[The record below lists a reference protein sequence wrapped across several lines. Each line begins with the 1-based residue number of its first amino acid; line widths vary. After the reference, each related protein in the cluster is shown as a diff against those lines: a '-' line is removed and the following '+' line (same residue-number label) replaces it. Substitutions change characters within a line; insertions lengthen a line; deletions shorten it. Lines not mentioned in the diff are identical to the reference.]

1 MMSSLSAP
9 KAKANW
15 TPAFHEI
22 FVDSCLE
29 QTLNGNK
36 PGTHFTKEGWRNIV
50 ESFNKKTGLRYD
62 KKQMKNHWDSTK
74 EQWRVWCKLIK
85 ANGMKWDPVTCKFG
99 ANDEEW
105 IKYAQE
111 NPEAAQ
117 FRFKELQHVNKLKTI
132 FDGSVSADDTE
143 LPTLHR
149 GQNNFSTIS
158 LLHAKESR
166 TANPDEWVDCSS
178 DAVVVYTRR
187 GRRLASEQSTSVSKE
202 SKPKAS
208 WLPALHETF
217 IDICLQETLKGN
229 RPGTHFTKEGWR
241 NIVES
246 FQEKTGLR
254 YERIQLKNHWDSTK
268 EQWKVWCK
276 LISTSHMKWDS
287 NTRRFGASE
296 EDWEN
301 YIKAN
306 SEAAQFRFKE
316 IQSTDKLEII
326 FDGTTN
332 TGDADT
338 PSLRRG
344 LNDGSTSSQ
353 EQVTTKLERK
363 RRRLD
368 DSAATSQ
375 LHLDEPGCAKLDRET
390 EHLYDVE
397 SGSAVT
403 IQRSSIT
410 FRPTKGIPN
419 YSIGECIQCLDG
431 MEEVEQG
438 SSLYMFAL
446 DLFLKIEYR
455 EIFLELK
462 EPSVR
467 VAWLQRLHS
476 FSPPLY

>member
-1 MMSSLSAP
+1 MFCH
-9 KAKANW
+9 
-15 TPAFHEI
+15 AF
-22 FVDSCLE
+22 
-29 QTLNGNK
+29 
-36 PGTHFTKEGWRNIV
+36 
-50 ESFNKKTGLRYD
+50 
-62 KKQMKNHWDSTK
+62 
-74 EQWRVWCKLIK
+74 
-85 ANGMKWDPVTCKFG
+85 
-99 ANDEEW
+99 
-105 IKYAQE
+105 
-111 NPEAAQ
+111 
-117 FRFKELQHVNKLKTI
+117 KLK
-132 FDGSVSADDTE
+132 
-143 LPTLHR
+143 
-149 GQNNFSTIS
+149 IS
-158 LLHAKESR
+158 ITVL
-166 TANPDEWVDCSS
+166 
-178 DAVVVYTRR
+178 
-187 GRRLASEQSTSVSKE
+187 
-202 SKPKAS
+202 
-208 WLPALHETF
+208 
-217 IDICLQETLKGN
+217 
-229 RPGTHFTKEGWR
+229 
-241 NIVES
+241 
-246 FQEKTGLR
+246 FQ
-254 YERIQLKNHWDSTK
+254 
-268 EQWKVWCK
+268 
-276 LISTSHMKWDS
+276 
-287 NTRRFGASE
+287 
-296 EDWEN
+296 
-301 YIKAN
+301 AN

-363 RRRLD
+363 RRQLD
-368 DSAATSQ
+368 DSATTSQ

-410 FRPTKGIPN
+410 FRPAKGIPN

-446 DLFLKIEYR
+446 DLFLKREYR

>member
-1 MMSSLSAP
+1 MFCH
-9 KAKANW
+9 
-15 TPAFHEI
+15 AF
-22 FVDSCLE
+22 
-29 QTLNGNK
+29 
-36 PGTHFTKEGWRNIV
+36 
-50 ESFNKKTGLRYD
+50 
-62 KKQMKNHWDSTK
+62 
-74 EQWRVWCKLIK
+74 
-85 ANGMKWDPVTCKFG
+85 
-99 ANDEEW
+99 
-105 IKYAQE
+105 
-111 NPEAAQ
+111 
-117 FRFKELQHVNKLKTI
+117 ELK
-132 FDGSVSADDTE
+132 
-143 LPTLHR
+143 
-149 GQNNFSTIS
+149 IS
-158 LLHAKESR
+158 ITVL
-166 TANPDEWVDCSS
+166 
-178 DAVVVYTRR
+178 
-187 GRRLASEQSTSVSKE
+187 
-202 SKPKAS
+202 
-208 WLPALHETF
+208 
-217 IDICLQETLKGN
+217 
-229 RPGTHFTKEGWR
+229 
-241 NIVES
+241 
-246 FQEKTGLR
+246 FQ
-254 YERIQLKNHWDSTK
+254 
-268 EQWKVWCK
+268 
-276 LISTSHMKWDS
+276 
-287 NTRRFGASE
+287 
-296 EDWEN
+296 
-301 YIKAN
+301 AN

-410 FRPTKGIPN
+410 FRPTKGMPN

-431 MEEVEQG
+431 MEEIEQG

-446 DLFLKIEYR
+446 DLFLKREYR